1 MNRPEEVSRCLVQVL
16 GWQELVL
23 ILLIVAMIFGTSKLS
38 GIGADLGKSIKEFK
52 KEAST
57 PDDPESIVGGTQTSA
72 PKTDA
77 SRTVDTREMRADEI

>member
-1 MNRPEEVSRCLVQVL
+1 MPSL

-52 KEAST
+52 KEAT
-57 PDDPESIVGGTQTSA
+57 AKEDPDSLPEGLSGTVIKTES
-72 PKTDA
+72 PKT
-77 SRTVDTREMRADEI
+77 VEKREMRADEI

>member
-1 MNRPEEVSRCLVQVL
+1 MFGPGL

-52 KEAST
+52 KEAGSLEE
-57 PDDPESIVGGTQTSA
+57 PESIPSGASGAATTAQTA
-72 PKTDA
+72 A
-77 SRTVDTREMRADEI
+77 RTETREMRAD

>member
-1 MNRPEEVSRCLVQVL
+1 MFGPGL

-52 KEAST
+52 KEAGSA
-57 PDDPESIVGGTQTSA
+57 DEPESIASGGSTTATA
-72 PKTDA
+72 PRTDVA
-77 SRTVDTREMRADEI
+77 AQSREMRADEI

>member
-1 MNRPEEVSRCLVQVL
+1 MFGPGL

-52 KEAST
+52 KEAGAPEET
-57 PDDPESIVGGTQTSA
+57 ESI
-72 PKTDA
+72 A
-77 SRTVDTREMRADEI
+77 SGASGAASTAQPVARTETREMRADEI

>member
-1 MNRPEEVSRCLVQVL
+1 MFGPGL

-52 KEAST
+52 KEASSEPN
-57 PDDPESIVGGTQTSA
+57 PDSLTEGKSGTVIKTDA
-72 PKTDA
+72 PKT
-77 SRTVDTREMRADEI
+77 VETREMRADEI

>member
-1 MNRPEEVSRCLVQVL
+1 MFGPGL

-52 KEAST
+52 KEASS
-57 PDDPESIVGGTQTSA
+57 PEEAGVIDAGSSTTATA
-72 PKTDA
+72 PRTDA
-77 SRTVDTREMRADEI
+77 PAAQAREMRADEI

>member
-1 MNRPEEVSRCLVQVL
+1 MFGPGL

-52 KEAST
+52 KEAGATDEPEPIAGGSST
-57 PDDPESIVGGTQTSA
+57 TVASVR
-72 PKTDA
+72 TDA
-77 SRTVDTREMRADEI
+77 AAQSREMRADEI

>member
-1 MNRPEEVSRCLVQVL
+1 MFGPGL

-52 KEAST
+52 KEAGAAE
-57 PDDPESIVGGTQTSA
+57 DPESIASGAASGAGAA
-72 PKTDA
+72 PTA
-77 SRTVDTREMRADEI
+77 ARTEAREMRADEI

>member
-1 MNRPEEVSRCLVQVL
+1 MFGPGL

-52 KEAST
+52 KEASA
-57 PDDPESIVGGTQTSA
+57 PVDAESIEGGASA
-72 PKTDA
+72 TGSAQPV
-77 SRTVDTREMRADEI
+77 RTETREMRADEI

>member
-1 MNRPEEVSRCLVQVL
+1 MFGPGL

-52 KEAST
+52 KEASSAE
-57 PDDPESIVGGTQTSA
+57 DPESLTTGSA
-72 PKTDA
+72 PAAPRTDVP
-77 SRTVDTREMRADEI
+77 RTEAREMRADEI

>member
-1 MNRPEEVSRCLVQVL
+1 MFGPGL

-52 KEAST
+52 KEASS
-57 PDDPESIVGGTQTSA
+57 PDEPGTLPEGSSGTVVRS
-72 PKTDA
+72 DA
-77 SRTVDTREMRADEI
+77 SKTADKTQMRADEI